1 MKHSGKIATFE
12 RIRKNY
18 GNFLEAVLWKL
29 TGDRELFAEAYQN
42 ALLVMWQHIAKLDN
56 DQPGGYI
63 YRIALSSV
71 QKAWRDKKG
80 GNIEFPD
87 NLTSH
92 QKSPLEKIV
101 KNEDVNVLRQAI
113 SELPDQQGKAVVMR
127 YLESKSYSELAH
139 QLNCSEA
146 AARSHVSN
154 AIAALKKK
162 MNRFFEREKSH
173 E

>member
-1 MKHSGKIATFE
+1 MKHSTKIATFE
-12 RIRKNY
+12 RIRQNY
-18 GNFLEAVLWKL
+18 GDFLEAVLWKL
-29 TGDRELFAEAYQN
+29 TGNRELFAEAYQN
-42 ALLVMWQHIAKLDN
+42 ALLAMWQHVEKLDN

-63 YRIALSSV
+63 YRIALSSA

-87 NLTSH
+87 KLTSH

-101 KNEDVNVLRQAI
+101 KNEDVNVLRRTI
-113 SELPDQQGKAVVMR
+113 SELPEQQGKAVVMR
-127 YLESKSYSELAH
+127 YLESKSYSELAR
-139 QLNCSEA
+139 QLKCSEA

-154 AIAALKKK
+154 AIAGLKKK

-173 E
+173 G